1 MNRGLDVNDYS
12 YLFGA
17 IQVRENISGRFLLNE
32 LAFVRSTP
40 RIEALITN

>member
-1 MNRGLDVNDYS
+1 MNSGLDVNDYS
-12 YLFGA
+12 NLFRA
-17 IQVRENISGRFLLNE
+17 IQVRGIVSDRFLLNE